1 MAGFC
6 IFAVMYKERPISDWL
21 PITMKEVQQRG
32 WEELDV
38 ILISGDA
45 YVDHPAFGPAVIGRI
60 LEHAGY
66 RIAIVP
72 QPNWQDDLRDFKKF
86 GKPRLFFGVTSGC
99 MDTMVN
105 HYTANKRK
113 RTTDA
118 YTPGG
123 KGGFRP
129 DYAATVYTKILKE
142 IYPDVPVLIGGIEAS
157 LRRVTHYDYW
167 EDRLFPSILTDSG
180 ADLLVYGMGEPAL
193 YQIMELLDKGVPFSS
208 LKTIPQTAFLIDESE
223 KFPKN
228 KNWKDVEIA
237 AHEECLKDKIK
248 YAANFKII
256 EQESN
261 KVQARRIVQ
270 KVGSKTLIIN
280 PPFPPMTEEQID
292 HSFDL
297 AYTREPHPKYKKRGA
312 IPAYEMI
319 KFSINMHRGCF
330 GGCSF
335 CTISAHQGKFIAS
348 RSQESILKEVD
359 EMAKMKDFKGYI
371 SDLGGPSANMYRM
384 KGKVQEICDKCSAPS
399 CIHPVV
405 CHNLDT
411 SHKPLTEIYK
421 KASAHPE
428 VKKAF
433 VSSGIRYDLLVD
445 SYNKKADPD
454 DLEEYMD
461 NLVSNHIAGRLKVA
475 PEHTSDDTL
484 KMMRKP
490 SFKFFH
496 EFKKRYD
503 RLNKKHK
510 LEQPLIPYFISS
522 HPGCKEADMANLATE
537 TKDMGFQLEQV
548 QGFTPTP
555 MTVATVIYYAGVH
568 PYTLRPVYTAK
579 TRKEKE
585 NQHLFFFWYKP
596 ENRRIIKEKLQKM
609 KKFDMIEKLLGGGG
623 GERKKH
629 KNQKMIPS
637 FMKHLLKSSSP
648 KMILRKM

>member
-1 MAGFC
+1 MQH
-6 IFAVMYKERPISDWL
+6 RPITDWL
-21 PITMKEVQQRG
+21 PITRKEVEQRG
-32 WEELDV
+32 WDQLDV

-66 RIAIVP
+66 RVAIVP
-72 QPNWQDDLRDFKKF
+72 QPNWQDDWRDFKKL
-86 GKPRLFFGVTSGC
+86 GRPRLFFGVTSGC
-99 MDTMVN
+99 MDSMVN
-105 HYTANKRK
+105 HYTANKRQ
-113 RTTDA
+113 RSTDA
-118 YTPGG
+118 YTPDG
-123 KGGFRP
+123 KKGFRP
-129 DYAATVYTKILKE
+129 DYASTIYCKILKE
-142 IYPDVPVLIGGIEAS
+142 IYPDVPVLLGGIEAS

-167 EDRLFPSILTDSG
+167 ADKLFPSILADSK
-180 ADLLVYGMGEPAL
+180 ADLLVYGMGEQPL
-193 YQIMELLDKGVPFSS
+193 YEIMKLLEKGVPFSS
-208 LKTIPQTAFLIDESE
+208 LRTIPQTAFLLDESE
-223 KFPKN
+223 ALPKN
-228 KNWKDVEIA
+228 KNWEDVEITS
-237 AHEECLKDKIK
+237 HDRCLKDKIK

-261 KVQARRIVQ
+261 KVKARRILQGIGKKKLV
-270 KVGSKTLIIN
+270 IN
-280 PPFPPMTEEQID
+280 PPYPPMTEQEID

-297 AYTREPHPKYKKRGA
+297 PYTRLPHPKYKKRGP

-348 RSQESILKEVD
+348 RSEKSILKEVD
-359 EMAKMKDFKGYI
+359 ALAEMEDFKGYI
-371 SDLGGPSANMYRM
+371 SDLGGPSANMYKM

-421 KASAHPE
+421 AAAAHPK

-445 SYNKKADPD
+445 SYNKKADKD

-461 NLVSNHIAGRLKVA
+461 NLVENHVAGRLKVA

-484 KMMRKP
+484 RVMRKP
-490 SFKFFH
+490 SFKYFH
-496 EFKKRYD
+496 EFKARFD
-503 RLNKKHK
+503 RLNRKHSK
-510 LEQPLIPYFISS
+510 EQPLIPYFISS
-522 HPGCKEADMANLATE
+522 HPGCQEADMANLAAE

-555 MTVATVIYYAGVH
+555 MTVATVIYYSGVH
-568 PYTLRPVYTAK
+568 PYTLKPVYTAK
-579 TRKEKE
+579 TWEEKR
-585 NQHLFFFWYKP
+585 NQHLFFFWYKK
-596 ENRRIIKEKLQKM
+596 ENRQKIRQKLMKM
-609 KKFDMIEKLLGGGG
+609 GKASLMKKLLG
-623 GERKKH
+623 K
-629 KNQKMIPS
+629 
-637 FMKHLLKSSSP
+637 
-648 KMILRKM
+648 